1 MAGSVNKAFS
11 EDSGNS
17 SGRRTKA
24 PLAKGS
30 GVLLQKDS
38 HMEGK
43 RSHKKR
49 LLKKKCSSRSSQ
61 RDRVGGE
68 VGECFYSPGWK
79 LVSSATVRDGGS

>member
-11 EDSGNS
+11 EDSGSS

-38 HMEGK
+38 HIEGK
-43 RSHKKR
+43 RSHKKKAV
-49 LLKKKCSSRSSQ
+49 KKK
-61 RDRVGGE
+61 V
-68 VGECFYSPGWK
+68 FI
-79 LVSSATVRDGGS
+79 